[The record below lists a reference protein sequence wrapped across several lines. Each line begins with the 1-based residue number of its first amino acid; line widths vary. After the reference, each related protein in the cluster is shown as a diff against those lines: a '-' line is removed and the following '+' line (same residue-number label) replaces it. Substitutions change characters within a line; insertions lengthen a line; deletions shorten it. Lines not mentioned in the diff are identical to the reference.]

1 VVKSGHIKVIEQLNF
16 GIDVKVAF
24 DETKRFG
31 HKIDI
36 LNH

>member
-1 VVKSGHIKVIEQLNF
+1 
-16 GIDVKVAF
+16 VKVAF

-36 LNH
+36 LNHWVNSLNV